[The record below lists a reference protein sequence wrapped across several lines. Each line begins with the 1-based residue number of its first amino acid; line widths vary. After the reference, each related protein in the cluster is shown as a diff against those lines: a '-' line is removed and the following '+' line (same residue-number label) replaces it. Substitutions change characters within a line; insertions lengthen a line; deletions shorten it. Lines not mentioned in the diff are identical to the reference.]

1 MGKKLI
7 KKKKEL
13 EIIQKI
19 SDKIFWKLDEF
30 KILKKYK
37 IKLDELNYY
46 KLLFKIVNL
55 EILYRESILNDKK
68 FNIKTILSNY
78 GLILNKLISLIS

>member
-1 MGKKLI
+1 MI
-7 KKKKEL
+7 KFL
-13 EIIQKI
+13 
-19 SDKIFWKLDEF
+19 KLDEF

-46 KLLFKIVNL
+46 KLLFKIINL

-78 GLILNKLISLIS
+78 GLNFFSKKMNEIVT

>member
-1 MGKKLI
+1 M
-7 KKKKEL
+7 
-13 EIIQKI
+13 
-19 SDKIFWKLDEF
+19 KLDEF

-46 KLLFKIVNL
+46 KLLFKIINL

-78 GLILNKLISLIS
+78 GLNFFKKNERNCYLSKLNKLISLIS